1 MTPSNE
7 NRASDPP
14 IRRSDD
20 GGAPQA
26 RDVDALPRL
35 ARGLGRL
42 GAPPPAGERTPRSPC
57 GHTRHVGTCP
67 TCQRVQLARWRRQL
81 AHADAAAP
89 ASGKEAGT

>member
-7 NRASDPP
+7 NRPSDPP
-14 IRRSDD
+14 TRRSDD
-20 GGAPQA
+20 GGAP
-26 RDVDALPRL
+26 
-35 ARGLGRL
+35 
-42 GAPPPAGERTPRSPC
+42 PPAGKRTAQSPC
-57 GHTRHVGTCP
+57 GHARHVGTCP